1 MKTRILSIGLLLFS
15 MSLVSYGQSR
25 QDKIEVIINKLN
37 LIETQKESLI
47 AIVLGKYIVSM
58 PLVYADIMNG
68 KAVISGDFS
77 EDEIDGMI
85 KVLKEKQ

>member
-1 MKTRILSIGLLLFS
+1 
-15 MSLVSYGQSR
+15 
-25 QDKIEVIINKLN
+25 
-37 LIETQKESLI
+37 
-47 AIVLGKYIVSM
+47 M